1 MYALVDCNNFYVSC
15 ERVFNPSLIAKPV
28 IVLSNND
35 GCVVARSNEAKALG
49 IRMAQPAF
57 EIKDIINHYNVS
69 VFSSNY
75 ALYGDMSRR
84 VMNIL
89 AEYAPSIEIYSIDE
103 AFIPL
108 EGFEYINI
116 PEFARTISRAAKMGT
131 GIPVSVGIGAT
142 KTLAKVA
149 NHYAKK
155 LPANKGIYII
165 TSDNIKESL
174 QNFPV
179 GDVWGIGRQYSK
191 MLSKF
196 EINTALDFVSTDP
209 QWVRKAMS
217 VVGLRTQEE
226 LKGIE
231 CIGIENKVPA
241 KKNICT
247 SRSFGQMINEFQPL
261 AEAVANFASR
271 CALKLRKQRSCA
283 NVLMVFIHT
292 NMHRK
297 DLSQYATNRVITLP
311 VASSDTF
318 ELVEYAITAL
328 RTIYKEDFYYKKAGV
343 IVSGIVPDH
352 AIQTSLFDQC
362 DRSKQQSVIAVMD
375 SINERYGSDKVKLAV
390 LGNKRKWKLRQEQ
403 LSPSYTTHWDD
414 IITIKT

>member
-1 MYALVDCNNFYVSC
+1 
-15 ERVFNPSLIAKPV
+15 
-28 IVLSNND
+28 
-35 GCVVARSNEAKALG
+35 
-49 IRMAQPAF
+49 
-57 EIKDIINHYNVS
+57 
-69 VFSSNY
+69 
-75 ALYGDMSRR
+75 
-84 VMNIL
+84 
-89 AEYAPSIEIYSIDE
+89 
-103 AFIPL
+103 
-108 EGFEYINI
+108 
-116 PEFARTISRAAKMGT
+116 
-131 GIPVSVGIGAT
+131 
-142 KTLAKVA
+142 
-149 NHYAKK
+149 
-155 LPANKGIYII
+155 
-165 TSDNIKESL
+165 
-174 QNFPV
+174 
-179 GDVWGIGRQYSK
+179 